1 MKSKMGAAERV
12 FVCNFGSSR
21 TRYSTLVSFPPEID
35 IPDTP
40 DLSIL
45 RIDVILE
52 GKSKMTAHP

>member
-1 MKSKMGAAERV
+1 MGAAERV

-52 GKSKMTAHP
+52 GKSKMTAQP